1 MAIKKKSN
9 VPANETPEARFIRIA
24 TTKTNAVIRNLR
36 TLSRLNGAKA
46 KSTPE
51 QRAAIQKAITE
62 SLTDAISS
70 MAGNKVA
77 AGGFKL

>member
-1 MAIKKKSN
+1 MAKKRSN
-9 VPANETPEARFIRIA
+9 VPSNETPEARFIRIA

-36 TLSRLNGAKA
+36 TLSRLNGVKA
-46 KSTPE
+46 KSTE
-51 QRAAIQKAITE
+51 AQRIAISKAITE
-62 SLTDAISS
+62 SLAEAVSS